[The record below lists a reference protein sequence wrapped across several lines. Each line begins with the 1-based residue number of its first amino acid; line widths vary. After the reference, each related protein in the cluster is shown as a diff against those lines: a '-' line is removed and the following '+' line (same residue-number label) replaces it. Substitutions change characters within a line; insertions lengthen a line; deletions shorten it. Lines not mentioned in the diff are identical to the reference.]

1 MNQTPKFFQIF
12 VKFNKTALYVL
23 IDLSYNIVKRSLNK
37 LSKVLIGFVFQV
49 SYSPRGGSIQ

>member
-1 MNQTPKFFQIF
+1 MNSSVKFFQIF

-37 LSKVLIGFVFQV
+37 LSKVLEDFDFQ
-49 SYSPRGGSIQ
+49 